1 MSEDPRTIVVGVD
14 GASFK
19 LIRPWVEQGLLPN
32 FARLMAD
39 GAWGNLR
46 STDPGLTAPAWA
58 AFKTGKQP
66 GNNGIYDFFY
76 RDTETLKH
84 RVVDATRIKEPTL
97 IEILNREGRKV
108 GMLFEPTSFPARPL
122 DGFMIAGFLTPSF
135 ESKGYVY
142 PENLFETHGLQKGGA
157 LLKVDVG
164 RFFKRGE
171 IDVLLEAIESNLRS
185 QAEIALSLADKEAWD
200 LFMVHFFATDT
211 VCHCMWRFLDEESPY
226 FAPANERYR
235 DAALKIFR
243 IVDDVLGEFLSRL
256 GARDHLIVLS
266 DHGFGPGY
274 ERFNI
279 NNWLIEQGYLRLRDV
294 PVLEA
299 IDNLLAKADQV
310 RRRGGGP
317 SFGQRLAALGLRS
330 FRALCAGSGGRLRG
344 YWSTLFNRWLDR
356 TPHYKTDAIS
366 ERFYFD
372 QIDWD
377 RTRAYAIGARGG
389 IYLNLKGREARGI
402 VAPGAEYEALREE
415 IIGGLN
421 RVTDSRG
428 RLIVANA
435 AKREEVYYGRYLDQ
449 APDVVT
455 VREERGYLISTQVG
469 KGTVTTLPPGRSG
482 LHRTEGIFL
491 AIGPEIARGATLQG
505 ARIIDVAPTI
515 LHLMGLGVPEDMDG
529 EVLTAAL
536 DPRALQECPV
546 RSVAAIARDGLSGA
560 HDDDEDAELLEKLA
574 GLGYI

>member
-1 MSEDPRTIVVGVD
+1 MSEEPRVIVIGVD
-14 GASFK
+14 GGSFR
-19 LIRPWVEQGLLPN
+19 LIRPWADQGVLPN
-32 FARLMAD
+32 FARLMRE
-39 GAWGNLR
+39 GAWGDLR

-76 RDTETLKH
+76 RETDTLKH
-84 RVVDATRIKEPTL
+84 RVVDANRIKEPTL
-97 IEILNREGRKV
+97 IDIINREGRKV

-135 ESKGYVY
+135 ESKGYAY
-142 PENLFETHGLQKGGA
+142 PEDLFESHGLQRDGA

-171 IDVLLEAIESNLRS
+171 IDALLEAIEGNLRS
-185 QAEIALSLADKEAWD
+185 QAEIALRLMDEEAWD
-200 LFMVHFFATDT
+200 LFMVHLFATDT
-211 VCHCMWRFLDEESPY
+211 VCHCMWRFLDEGSPHFTESNP
-226 FAPANERYR
+226 RYR

-243 IVDDVLGEFLSRL
+243 IVDEVVGEFLARL
-256 GARDHLIVLS
+256 GGNDHLVVLS

-279 NNWLIEQGYLRLRDV
+279 NNWLIEKGYLRLRDV

-299 IDNLLAKADQV
+299 IDNLLAKVAQV
-310 RRRGGGP
+310 RRGGRGI
-317 SFGQRLAALGLRS
+317 SLTERLASGGLRA
-330 FRALCAGSGGRLRG
+330 FRALCVLSGGALRS

-356 TPHYKTDAIS
+356 APHYKTDAIS
-366 ERFYFD
+366 DPFYFD
-372 QIDWD
+372 QIDWG
-377 RTRAYAIGARGG
+377 RTRAYAMGARGG
-389 IYLNLKGREARGI
+389 IHINLKGREARG
-402 VAPGAEYEALREE
+402 VVEPGAEYEALREE
-415 IIGGLN
+415 IIIGLN
-421 RVTDSRG
+421 QVTDSRG

-435 AKREEVYYGRYLDQ
+435 AKREEVYYGRYLEA

-455 VREERGYLISTQVG
+455 VREERGYLISAQVG
-469 KGTVTTLPPGRSG
+469 KGTVTSLPPGRSG

-491 AIGPEIARGATLQG
+491 ALGPEIAAGQELNG

-515 LHLMGLGVPEDMDG
+515 LHLMGLGVPDDMDG
-529 EVLTAAL
+529 AVLTAAL
-536 DPRALQECPV
+536 DPVALQRHPV
-546 RSVAAIARDGLSGA
+546 RLVPAIGRDEAAGA